1 MKFTYFFNEFRL
13 YPNWSFFCF
22 FFLCLQFFHICLTW
36 HMYIHMYLNA
46 TTTTNASSISHQ
58 SVVSL
63 FSFSLLFLVLRIP
76 SQSLSPRRHL
86 SLWRGVAWH
95 GVGAQMWVFGTATY
109 LMSHSKLVFKL
120 WKHDNIFIE
129 NYEIEIVVEIENVGK
144 NGNPQ
149 LKGVFKEVVTSIYP
163 HTFDLFQTLHYSLAI
178 LRDSAIIIHHQLK
191 MAIIADAHPHTKCLF
206 KIVSMF
212 FFWSCQ
218 SLFLLFYS
226 SLLICV
232 GTARLPS

>member
-22 FFLCLQFFHICLTW
+22 SYLFNMTYVHTYVPECHNNNSNCI
-36 HMYIHMYLNA
+36 IHLPPIYG
-46 TTTTNASSISHQ
+46 
-58 SVVSL
+58 V
-63 FSFSLLFLVLRIP
+63 FFSLLFLVLRIP

-120 WKHDNIFIE
+120 WMHDNIFIE

-191 MAIIADAHPHTKCLF
+191 MVIIADAHPHTKCLF
-206 KIVSMF
+206 KIVSMIFSDLVKVF
-212 FFWSCQ
+212 FLVVVASF
-218 SLFLLFYS
+218 FLL
-226 SLLICV
+226 C
-232 GTARLPS
+232 